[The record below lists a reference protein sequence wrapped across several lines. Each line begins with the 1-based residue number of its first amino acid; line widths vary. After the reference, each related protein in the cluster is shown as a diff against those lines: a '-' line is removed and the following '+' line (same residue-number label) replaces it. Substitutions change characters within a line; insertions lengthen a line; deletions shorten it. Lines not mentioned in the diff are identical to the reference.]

1 MWICSMF
8 SIPKLIIIPLI
19 VALFNVIIS
28 VLVGIS
34 LERHHVNVFVLTF
47 WFVLQLVKMRIA
59 V

>member
-1 MWICSMF
+1 MF

-19 VALFNVIIS
+19 LALFNVTIS

>member
-1 MWICSMF
+1 MF